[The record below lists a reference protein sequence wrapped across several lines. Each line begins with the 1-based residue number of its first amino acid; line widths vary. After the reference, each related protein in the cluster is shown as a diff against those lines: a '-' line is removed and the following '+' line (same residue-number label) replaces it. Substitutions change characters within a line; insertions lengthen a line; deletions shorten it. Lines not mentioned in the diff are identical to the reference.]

1 MHRSLY
7 YEKQRGLSLIA
18 FDGNNSE
25 SEGEDGHHGLDS
37 VMKLYSAFKN
47 KKIHELSADERRRV
61 SNFLS
66 FFETFQGRTVSF
78 PPCLVCHQNKA
89 KVKGEKTLNVDVKY
103 EISNSYCLA
112 LQQVLEFFSYLTSI
126 LGNNIQIIFKPTPHE
141 GVNAGLQWKF
151 EWDKIHLPLWK
162 GFSLHI
168 SHTYHGRAVIR
179 NIETFMEPL
188 LHLRPFGL
196 KMKIGL
202 REFVEKI
209 ASFMVSE
216 FGNKAKR
223 ILYLVLAVSSL
234 TAFLFFM
241 KLAL

>member
-1 MHRSLY
+1 MASFSITGPIKCKTFASFSPLSFSATYNSCNITISNNLTRKVRAHSNSLSSFSYQSSCHRSLY
-7 YEKQRGLSLIA
+7 SEKLQRGQSLIA

-25 SEGEDGHHGLDS
+25 SEAEDDHALDS

-47 KKIHELSADERRRV
+47 KNTHELSADERRRV

-78 PPCLVCHQNKA
+78 PPCL
-89 KVKGEKTLNVDVKY
+89 
-103 EISNSYCLA
+103 
-112 LQQVLEFFSYLTSI
+112 
-126 LGNNIQIIFKPTPHE
+126 
-141 GVNAGLQWKF
+141 
-151 EWDKIHLPLWK
+151 EWNKIHLPLWK
-162 GFSLHI
+162 GFGLHI

-188 LHLRPFGL
+188 LHLKPFGL

-202 REFVEKI
+202 GEFMEKI

-223 ILYLVLAVSSL
+223 VLYLVLAVSSL

-241 KLAL
+241 KLAS